1 MANVNENFNDNKM
14 DTSCVHF
21 NETTLMKRGRY
32 DSKYKGGMFNETD
45 EDKLLVVIK
54 GLIDSNELKLLKK
67 LVRYNDTV
75 SEMNAREMN
84 KKFRINGHVFRT
96 RYGKLILIPYKY
108 KYKSV
113 KDQAEVKLNEFVNEL
128 SSM

>member
-1 MANVNENFNDNKM
+1 MTGVYEDFNDNKM
-14 DTSCVHF
+14 DTSRVHF
-21 NETTLMKRGRY
+21 NETTPMKRE
-32 DSKYKGGMFNETD
+32 KYNNNYKIGIFNEN
-45 EDKLLVVIK
+45 ENKFLVAIR

-84 KKFRINGHVFRT
+84 KRFKIDGHVFRT

-108 KYKSV
+108 NYKSV

-128 SSM
+128 SFM